1 MIFRKVIL
9 MSWEENYQTWKDN
22 PELAADLKAEL
33 DQLADNQEALED
45 AFYEPLSFG
54 TAGMRGVLGV
64 GINRMNIY
72 TVRQATE
79 GLATFMDTLDDETK
93 QRGVAISYD
102 SRHHSQEFA
111 FDAARVLGAHGIPT
125 FVFES
130 LRPTPELSFTVRHL
144 HTYAGI
150 MITAS
155 HNPKQYNGY
164 KIYGEDGAQM
174 PPKESDMITK
184 YIRQVK
190 DIFGVKV
197 ADKDALIEDGTL
209 KIIGDEVDKAYLE
222 EVNQVTINHELVAEE
237 GKTMKLIF
245 TPLHGTGAMLG
256 EKALKQ
262 AGFENFTM
270 VPQQAEPDPEFS
282 TVKKPNPEDPAAFD
296 LAIELGKK
304 EGADLLIGV
313 DPDADRLGAAV
324 RQPDGEYKLLTGNQI
339 AAILLNYILT
349 ARKDAGTLP
358 ANAVAVKS
366 IVSSEFATKVAANFN
381 VKMINVLTGF
391 KFIAEQIKNFEADGS
406 HTFMFGFEESYGYL
420 IRPFVRDK
428 DAIQSLVMLAEV
440 AAFYKKQGMN
450 LYDSLQELFKK
461 YGYFAEKTI
470 ALTFDGV
477 EGAKEIEDLMTKFR
491 EESPKEFAGYKVVAL
506 EDFEKSTKT
515 NADGTIEEIKIPKS
529 NVLKY
534 LLEDG
539 TWIAVRPSGTEPKI
553 KFYIGTQ
560 ADSQDEA
567 FAKRQQ
573 FEDTVMAFVKG

>member
-1 MIFRKVIL
+1 

-22 PELAADLKAEL
+22 PKLAADLKAEL

-256 EKALKQ
+256 ERALKQ

-450 LYDSLQELFKK
+450 LYDGLQELFKK

-515 NADGTIEEIKIPKS
+515 NADGTVEEIKIPKS

>member
-1 MIFRKVIL
+1 
-9 MSWEENYQTWKDN
+9 MSWKETYEEWNNQTLV
-22 PELAADLKAEL
+22 PDLRQEL
-33 DQLADNQEALED
+33 DQMKGNDEALED
-45 AFYEPLSFG
+45 AFYAPLEFG

-64 GINRMNIY
+64 GINRMNVY

-79 GLATFMDTLDDETK
+79 GLATFMDTLDEETK

-111 FDAARVLGAHGIPT
+111 FESARVLGAHGIPT
-125 FVFES
+125 YVFES

-174 PPKESDMITK
+174 PPKESDMITR
-184 YIRQVK
+184 YIREVTDLFAIK
-190 DIFGVKV
+190 L
-197 ADKDALIEDGTL
+197 ADQDALIEDGVL
-209 KIIGDEVDKAYLE
+209 KVIGDEVDQAYLA
-222 EVNQVTINHELVAEE
+222 EVKQVTIDPELVAEE

-245 TPLHGTGAMLG
+245 TPLHGTGAMIG
-256 EKALKQ
+256 EKALRQ

-270 VPQQAEPDPEFS
+270 VPQQAQPDGDFP
-282 TVKKPNPEDPAAFD
+282 TVVKPNPEDPEAFN

-304 EGADLLIGV
+304 EQADLLIGV

-324 RQPDGEYKLLTGNQI
+324 RQPNGEYQLLTGNQI
-339 AAILLNYILT
+339 AAVMLNYILK
-349 ARKDAGTLP
+349 ARKNAGTLP

-366 IVSSEFATKVAANFN
+366 VVSSEFATKVAANYG
-381 VKMINVLTGF
+381 VGMINVLTGF
-391 KFIAEQIKNFEADGS
+391 KFIAEQIHNFELHHD

-420 IRPFVRDK
+420 ERPFVRDK

-440 AAFYKKQGMN
+440 AAHYKKEGKN
-450 LYDSLQELFKK
+450 LYDGLQELFAE

-470 ALTFDGV
+470 AKTFDGI
-477 EGAKEIEDLMTKFR
+477 EGAAEIKNLMTKFR
-491 EESPKEFAGYKVVAL
+491 EESPVDFAGVKVEAV
-506 EDFEKSTKT
+506 EDIQAGTKKY
-515 NADGTIEEIKIPKS
+515 ADGRVENIDLPKS

-534 LLEDG
+534 YLEDE

-560 ADSQDEA
+560 ADTQARALEKRNEFESAINA
-567 FAKRQQ
+567 FIA
-573 FEDTVMAFVKG
+573 G

>member
-1 MIFRKVIL
+1 

-450 LYDSLQELFKK
+450 LYDGLQELFKK

-515 NADGTIEEIKIPKS
+515 NADGTVEEINIPKS

>member
-1 MIFRKVIL
+1 

-22 PELAADLKAEL
+22 PKLAADLKAEL

-450 LYDSLQELFKK
+450 LYDGLQELFKK

-515 NADGTIEEIKIPKS
+515 NADGTVEEIKIPKS

>member
-1 MIFRKVIL
+1 
-9 MSWEENYQTWKDN
+9 MSWKETYEEWNNQTLV
-22 PELAADLKAEL
+22 PDLRQEL
-33 DQLADNQEALED
+33 DQMKGNDEALED
-45 AFYEPLSFG
+45 AFYAPLEFG

-64 GINRMNIY
+64 GINRMNVY

-79 GLATFMDTLDDETK
+79 GLATFMDTLDEETK

-111 FDAARVLGAHGIPT
+111 FESARVLGAHGIPT
-125 FVFES
+125 YVFES

-174 PPKESDMITK
+174 PPKESDMITR
-184 YIRQVK
+184 YIREVTDLFAIK
-190 DIFGVKV
+190 L
-197 ADKDALIEDGTL
+197 ADQDALIEDGVL
-209 KIIGDEVDKAYLE
+209 KVIGDEVDQAYLA
-222 EVNQVTINHELVAEE
+222 EVKQVTIDPELVAEE

-245 TPLHGTGAMLG
+245 TPLHGTGAMIG
-256 EKALKQ
+256 EKALRQ

-270 VPQQAEPDPEFS
+270 VPQQAQPDGDFP
-282 TVKKPNPEDPAAFD
+282 TVVKPNPEDPEAFN

-304 EGADLLIGV
+304 EQADLLIGV

-324 RQPDGEYKLLTGNQI
+324 RQPNGEYQLLTGNQI
-339 AAILLNYILT
+339 AAVMLNYILK
-349 ARKDAGTLP
+349 ARKNAGTLP

-366 IVSSEFATKVAANFN
+366 VVSSEFATKVAANYG
-381 VKMINVLTGF
+381 VGMVNVLTGF
-391 KFIAEQIKNFEADGS
+391 KFIAEQIHNFELHHD

-420 IRPFVRDK
+420 ERPFVRDK

-440 AAFYKKQGMN
+440 AAHYKKEGKN
-450 LYDSLQELFKK
+450 LYDGLQELFAE

-470 ALTFDGV
+470 AKTFGGI
-477 EGAKEIEDLMTKFR
+477 EGAAEIKNLMTKFR
-491 EESPKEFAGYKVVAL
+491 EESPVDFAGVKVEAV
-506 EDFEKSTKT
+506 EDIQAGTKKY
-515 NADGTIEEIKIPKS
+515 ADGRIENIDLPKS

-534 LLEDG
+534 YLEDE

-560 ADSQDEA
+560 ADTQARALEKRDEIESAINA
-567 FAKRQQ
+567 FIA
-573 FEDTVMAFVKG
+573 G

>member
-1 MIFRKVIL
+1 

-22 PELAADLKAEL
+22 PKLAADLKAEL

-450 LYDSLQELFKK
+450 LYDGLQELFKK

-515 NADGTIEEIKIPKS
+515 NADGTVEEINIPKS

>member
-1 MIFRKVIL
+1 
-9 MSWEENYQTWKDN
+9 MSWEETYQTWKDN

-222 EVNQVTINHELVAEE
+222 EVNQVTINHELIAEE

-324 RQPDGEYKLLTGNQI
+324 RQPNGEYKLLTGNQI

-358 ANAVAVKS
+358 SNAVAVKS

-450 LYDSLQELFKK
+450 LYDGLQELFKK

-515 NADGTIEEIKIPKS
+515 NADGTVEEIKIPKS

>member
-1 MIFRKVIL
+1 
-9 MSWEENYQTWKDN
+9 MSWEETYQTWKDN

-33 DQLADNQEALED
+33 DQLAVNQEALED

-190 DIFGVKV
+190 DIFSVKV
-197 ADKDALIEDGTL
+197 ADKDVLIEDGTL

-358 ANAVAVKS
+358 SNAVAVKS

-450 LYDSLQELFKK
+450 LYDGLQELFKK

-477 EGAKEIEDLMTKFR
+477 EGAKEIEDLMAKFR
-491 EESPKEFAGYKVVAL
+491 EESPKEFAGYKVVTL

-515 NADGTIEEIKIPKS
+515 NADGTVEEIKIPKS

>member
-1 MIFRKVIL
+1 

-256 EKALKQ
+256 ERALKQ

-366 IVSSEFATKVAANFN
+366 IVSSEFATKVATNFN

-450 LYDSLQELFKK
+450 LYDGLQELFKK

-515 NADGTIEEIKIPKS
+515 NADGTAEEIKIPKS

>member
-1 MIFRKVIL
+1 

-102 SRHHSQEFA
+102 SRHHSQGFA

-190 DIFGVKV
+190 DIFSVKV

-256 EKALKQ
+256 ERALKQ

-450 LYDSLQELFKK
+450 LYDGLQELFKK

-515 NADGTIEEIKIPKS
+515 NADGTVEEIKIPKS

>member
-1 MIFRKVIL
+1 
-9 MSWEENYQTWKDN
+9 MSWEETYQTWKDN

-450 LYDSLQELFKK
+450 LYDGLQELFKK

-515 NADGTIEEIKIPKS
+515 NADGTAEEIKIPKS